1 MANLQYCASISDAFG
16 PSGYEH
22 DVADLICRLTADFRP
37 QRDCMQNVYAALPGN
52 TGARPVIMLDA
63 HMDEVGFM
71 VQSITSNGL
80 LKLVPLGGW
89 VEHNIPAHVF
99 VIRNKLGQLVRAVST
114 SKPPHFMSAA
124 ERSAPLSLDS
134 ILLDAG
140 VCSRADAVDLLGLE
154 AGQVAVPDVQ
164 FCYNA
169 QTGLAMGKAFDCRL
183 GCAGLVEV
191 LEALR
196 SETDLSADVM
206 AAFSTQEEIGLR
218 GAKVT
223 AQQVR
228 PRLAI
233 CLEGTPA
240 DDNFSAPDAAQAA
253 LKKGVQIRFRDGS
266 MVAHPGLIAFARRA
280 ADEAGI
286 PYQLAVRTSGGTNG
300 GSIHLAGAGIP
311 TIVLGVP
318 VRYAHTHYGYA
329 APTDLDAAVSLACAM
344 IRRLTPEVLD
354 ALAPQVSL

>member
-1 MANLQYCASISDAFG
+1 MANLELCASLSDAFG

-22 DVADLICRLTADFRP
+22 DVAQLVCRLTQAFHPR
-37 QRDCMQNVYAALPGN
+37 RDSMQNVYASLPGN
-52 TGARPVIMLDA
+52 TGSRPVVMLDA

-71 VQSITSNGL
+71 VQSITANGL

-99 VIRNKLGQLVRAVST
+99 RIRNRRGEWVRAVST
-114 SKPPHFMSAA
+114 SKPPHFMTAA
-124 ERSAPLSLDS
+124 ERSAPLTLDS

-140 VCSRADAVDLLGLE
+140 VCSKTDATELLGLE
-154 AGQVAVPDVQ
+154 PGQVAVPDVQ
-164 FCYNA
+164 FCYDGR
-169 QTGLAMGKAFDCRL
+169 TGLALGKAFDCRL

-191 LEALR
+191 LQAL
-196 SETDLSADVM
+196 EQDIGLAADVV
-206 AAFSTQEEIGLR
+206 AAFSTQEEVGLR

-223 AQQVR
+223 AARVR

-240 DDNFSAPDAAQAA
+240 DDNFSAPEAAQGA

-266 MVAHPGLIAFARRA
+266 MVAHPGLIAFARQT
-280 ADEAGI
+280 ADAAGI

-300 GSIHLAGAGIP
+300 GAIHLARTGIP

-329 APTDLDAAVSLACAM
+329 ALTDLDAAVALACAM
-344 IRRLTPEVLD
+344 IRALTPEKLEE
-354 ALAPQVSL
+354 LAPQFDL